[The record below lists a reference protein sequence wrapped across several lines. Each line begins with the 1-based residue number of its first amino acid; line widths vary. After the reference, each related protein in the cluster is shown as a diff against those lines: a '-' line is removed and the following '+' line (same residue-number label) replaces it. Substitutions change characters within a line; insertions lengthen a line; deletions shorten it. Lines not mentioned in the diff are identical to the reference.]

1 MRDISNTHRPLST
14 RCCSANLSGRYVN
27 APSDTRCLLMCATRR
42 HSRAPRRAAPVRDD
56 RSRPTPPTIVPTF
69 SVHDS
74 QTKPCT
80 YLRQQV
86 RRYYKMYDSQAQ
98 SYMFRMCEAV
108 HISRQHFSVSRKEH
122 FVSSQHSTRN
132 SLLRFHEHSS
142 TFST

>member
-27 APSDTRCLLMCATRR
+27 APSDTRCLFKCATRR

-86 RRYYKMYDSQAQ
+86 RRYYKMYDSQTQ
-98 SYMFRMCEAV
+98 SYMFRMREAV
-108 HISRQHFSVSRKEH
+108 THFAPTL
-122 FVSSQHSTRN
+122 F
-132 SLLRFHEHSS
+132 RFQKGTFRVIS
-142 TFST
+142 TFHKKQSISFP